1 MKKGLFCLLLAL
13 MLFAPAAL
21 AEDDPDDNAVFTVT
35 DENGNALFAIS
46 HAVNVGD
53 EYISRDNV
61 LYRIGSIEK
70 RFGIDLGQFGT
81 RERLISCYRYKILTS
96 NKFRQLLV

>member
-1 MKKGLFCLLLAL
+1 METTPTAQQLH
-13 MLFAPAAL
+13 MHR
-21 AEDDPDDNAVFTVT
+21 N
-35 DENGNALFAIS
+35 
-46 HAVNVGD
+46 
-53 EYISRDNV
+53 NV

>member
-1 MKKGLFCLLLAL
+1 MVPLTTSKIGCPIPSNLIAAK
-13 MLFAPAAL
+13 AL
-21 AEDDPDDNAVFTVT
+21 AAGE
-35 DENGNALFAIS
+35 GFAIS
-46 HAVNVGD
+46 T
-53 EYISRDNV
+53 YSISEALTTQQLHMHRNNV

-81 RERLISCYRYKILTS
+81 RERLISYYRYKILTS